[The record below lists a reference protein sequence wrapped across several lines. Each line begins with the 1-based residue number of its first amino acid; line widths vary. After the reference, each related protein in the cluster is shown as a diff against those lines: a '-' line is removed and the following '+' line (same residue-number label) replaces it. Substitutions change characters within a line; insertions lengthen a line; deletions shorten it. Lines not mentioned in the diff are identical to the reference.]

1 MQTALAIIGQYLG
14 ATLTALTI
22 NGLIFYNKAQIND
35 KLTNIR
41 KQIADH
47 ALEAQ
52 SAQSAIKE
60 ELIEKVSRSKDTFEQ
75 TMKEFINIL
84 SEIKQADKDN
94 TIQFITLIDTV
105 KDELKNDYTSRY
117 NDLLVL
123 INTKANISDFNRLE
137 QKFDK
142 VTETITELKTI
153 VELQLNK
160 KEKN

>member
-41 KQIADH
+41 KQIADN
-47 ALEAQ
+47 ALESQ

-60 ELIEKVSRSKDTFEQ
+60 ELIEKVAHSKDTFEQ

-123 INTKANISDFNRLE
+123 INTKANISDFNRIE

>member
-1 MQTALAIIGQYLG
+1 M
-14 ATLTALTI
+14 
-22 NGLIFYNKAQIND
+22 
-35 KLTNIR
+35 
-41 KQIADH
+41 
-47 ALEAQ
+47 
-52 SAQSAIKE
+52 
-60 ELIEKVSRSKDTFEQ
+60 
-75 TMKEFINIL
+75 

-123 INTKANISDFNRLE
+123 INTKANISDFNRIE

>member
-41 KQIADH
+41 KQISDH

>member
-60 ELIEKVSRSKDTFEQ
+60 ELIEKVARSKDTFEQ